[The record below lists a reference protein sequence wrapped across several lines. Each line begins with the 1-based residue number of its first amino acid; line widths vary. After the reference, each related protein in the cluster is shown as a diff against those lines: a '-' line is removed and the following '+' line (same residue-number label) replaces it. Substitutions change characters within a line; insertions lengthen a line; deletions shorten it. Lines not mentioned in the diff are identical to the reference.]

1 MSGKTDERPASSV
14 SRMVQKGATSDDAHA
29 TPSGDRFAAETLRHK
44 LSR

>member
-1 MSGKTDERPASSV
+1 LWTDHHWIS
-14 SRMVQKGATSDDAHA
+14 TTLDFYAHA